1 MPGREQ
7 DALRHRFSLAPLP
20 GFQPCQNCDWQ
31 KNFGSRGRGCWSTY
45 GQPSGRACHWPT
57 QTFTMPPRRRN
68 SMVVSKARDVLKEI
82 LLTPS
87 ADRTEDRSMIET
99 LLE

>member
-1 MPGREQ
+1 
-7 DALRHRFSLAPLP
+7 
-20 GFQPCQNCDWQ
+20 
-31 KNFGSRGRGCWSTY
+31 
-45 GQPSGRACHWPT
+45 
-57 QTFTMPPRRRN
+57 MPPRRRN

-82 LLTPS
+82 ILTPS